1 MAFFRKGLCLLLF
14 AVILLCASGCMEP
27 QNLDAI
33 DWNLHGTWV
42 NSDGTVQ
49 SGQEGVEF
57 SLQGNLP
64 TDFEPYSYVEDM
76 ELNFIWPEDFPCSN
90 EGLQTYVGGANPAE
104 KHENQILY
112 HGGKY
117 TYSDQLRQA
126 VFLSYT
132 ICPEEGFV
140 VLHIE
145 DRYLVASVD
154 PNANPAEIFD
164 FYQEYVSVSP

>member
-49 SGQEGVEF
+49 SGQESVKF
-57 SLQGNLP
+57 ALQGNIP
-64 TDFEPYSYVEDM
+64 TEFEPYSVVDM
-76 ELNFIWPEDFPCSN
+76 ELNFIWPEGFIYPN
-90 EGLQTYVGGANPAE
+90 LGMQTYTGGANPAE
-104 KHENQILY
+104 KHENQSIY
-112 HGGKY
+112 HGGQY
-117 TYSDQLRQA
+117 VYSPDRPGA

-145 DRYLVASVD
+145 ERYLVASVD
-154 PNANPAEIFD
+154 PDADPQEIFA
-164 FYQEYVSVSP
+164 FYQEYVRSTSA

>member
-49 SGQEGVEF
+49 SGQEGVDF

-154 PNANPAEIFD
+154 PNADPAEIFD